1 MYRVVRSS
9 DHGDL
14 SRRNPF
20 DHASLSNEET
30 RDVKKELDEID
41 KKFDGAEELNANTI
55 NNYEK
60 SSQLMTFRRNMIQLR
75 MIWKLRL
82 NLMFLNL
89 LRSMLNK

>member
-30 RDVKKELDEID
+30 KEVKKELDEID

-55 NNYEK
+55 NNHEK
-60 SSQLMTFRRNMIQLR
+60 SSQLMTFRRNQGTSY
-75 MIWKLRL
+75 
-82 NLMFLNL
+82 N
-89 LRSMLNK
+89 